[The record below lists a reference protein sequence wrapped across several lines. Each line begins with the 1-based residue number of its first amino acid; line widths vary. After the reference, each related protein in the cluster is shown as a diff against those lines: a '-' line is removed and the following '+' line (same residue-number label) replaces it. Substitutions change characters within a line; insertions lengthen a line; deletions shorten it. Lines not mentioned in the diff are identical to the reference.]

1 MSNGKVV
8 IIKNIHI
15 IYSFVLPKLNAS
27 SRANCW
33 GLVNVKIG
41 NIHIMGN
48 IHIIGNIDILD
59 NIYQTNKMGGI
70 GKLHA
75 SRPPFGG
82 NRFM

>member
-1 MSNGKVV
+1 M
-8 IIKNIHI
+8 
-15 IYSFVLPKLNAS
+15 
-27 SRANCW
+27 
-33 GLVNVKIG
+33 KIG
-41 NIHIMGN
+41 NIHILGN

>member
-1 MSNGKVV
+1 LSNGKVA

-27 SRANCW
+27 SRANC
-33 GLVNVKIG
+33 GELVNVKIG
-41 NIHIMGN
+41 NIHIMGS
-48 IHIIGNIDILD
+48 IHKMN
-59 NIYQTNKMGGI
+59 NIYKMKNLGGI